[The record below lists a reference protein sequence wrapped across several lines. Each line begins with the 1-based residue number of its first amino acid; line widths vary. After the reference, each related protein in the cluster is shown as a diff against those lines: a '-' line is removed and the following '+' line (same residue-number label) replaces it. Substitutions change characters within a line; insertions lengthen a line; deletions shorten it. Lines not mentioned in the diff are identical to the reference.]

1 MTPEEACLYV
11 GISPEAEDLD
21 IDQIERNYRTKLS
34 IYDPARFEPGT
45 PEHREAR
52 RMRRNIEEAHTYL
65 VEAYEELYGSNDD
78 EVEQGR
84 RSLLKMTALTTTIAA
99 LCLAAFIWMTYSEAP
114 EEKTSPMTESVRSQ
128 EYERLLREVER
139 LRNIAESA
147 HTQPANNPLPDYA
160 DLVERV
166 MPSIV
171 TIRTD
176 TGTGSGFFVSAQGDI
191 LTNYHVIREAT
202 RITVTP
208 RNGVPT
214 SAMLKDYD
222 STNDVA
228 LLKVNVSKASPFLRI
243 SQSLPRQG
251 EAVMAVG
258 NPRGY
263 EGTVSNGIISAFREN
278 NTWIQFTAPISPG
291 SSGGALINLR
301 GEVVGMPTKLR
312 TDGQNLNFAIA
323 PTVLA
328 KFFDV
333 AREKPAMTLTSTST
347 ETYKYEDYDIDE
359 SHGLKFVRKDDN
371 YEMYLETSHIDYD
384 PETSIASFVSVW
396 FPTARTNA
404 QMKKDPN
411 FHAVRGKDFGA
422 CMLVYLADFS
432 DGTYMHLRTLNLY
445 TDGTTARDYIK
456 PREQYKWEKPSR
468 GSRIDDLLKEVR
480 RQLKVK
486 S

>member
-11 GISPEAEDLD
+11 GISPDAEDLD

-34 IYDPARFEPGT
+34 IYDPDRFEPGT
-45 PEHREAR
+45 PEHREAK

-65 VEAYEELYGSNDD
+65 VEAYDELYGTND

-99 LCLAAFIWMTYSEAP
+99 LCLAAFIWMTYSESP
-114 EEKTSPMTESVRSQ
+114 EEKPSPITEAVHSQ
-128 EYERLLREVER
+128 DYENLLREVER
-139 LRNIAESA
+139 LRSIAESQKQQA
-147 HTQPANNPLPDYA
+147 PAVNNPLPDYA

-166 MPSIV
+166 MPAIV

-176 TGTGSGFFVSAQGDI
+176 AGTGSGFFVSAQGDI
-191 LTNYHVIREAT
+191 MTNYHVIREAT

-208 RNGVPT
+208 RGGVPV

-222 STNDVA
+222 STKDVA
-228 LLKVNVSKASPFLRI
+228 LLKVNMSKASPFLRI
-243 SQSLPRQG
+243 SSILPRQG
-251 EAVMAVG
+251 EAVLAVG

-263 EGTVSNGIISAFREN
+263 EGTVSNGIISAFRQN

-333 AREKPAMTLTSTST
+333 AREKPAMTLTSSGA
-347 ETYKYEDYDIDE
+347 EVDEEFNIDDDY
-359 SHGLKFVRKDDN
+359 GLQFVRRDDN
-371 YEMYLETSHIDYD
+371 YEMYLETDHIEYD
-384 PETSIASFVSVW
+384 SETSIASFVSVW
-396 FPTARTNA
+396 FPTERTNA
-404 QMKKDPN
+404 GMKRDPN
-411 FHAVRGKDFGA
+411 FHAVKGKDFGA

-432 DGTYMHLRTLNLY
+432 NGTYLHLRTLNLY

-456 PREQYKWEKPSR
+456 PREQYKWERPSR
-468 GSRIDDLLKEVR
+468 GSRIDYLLKEVR
-480 RQLKVK
+480 KQLKL
-486 S
+486 